1 MIHSR
6 QGQYTAGRRNTILEI
21 LNKDGLADVSTLSI
35 SLGVSSMTI
44 RNDLAQLEKKGAL
57 IRTHGGALKIDWEN
71 KAEGHSLVSDPQKQ
85 AMREK
90 ISIGKKA
97 AALVN
102 EGDTI
107 IIDSGFAAYELAGNL
122 GHLKDLTVISNTLN
136 VPTLLAGFPDINII
150 VPGGTFHPKTA
161 SLTGAHAVRQLRK
174 YYCDKLFLDV
184 EGFDVDAGISK
195 SNPEEAYLSQLMI
208 SISKE
213 TIVITDSGKFQ
224 KRQLAFITH
233 ASKVSTVVTD
243 KNITSDSRIKLER
256 LGIRVLIAD

>member
-1 MIHSR
+1 MIHS
-6 QGQYTAGRRNTILEI
+6 QPGGRRNAILDI
-21 LNKDGLADVSTLSI
+21 LHKNGLADVSTLSI

-57 IRTHGGALKIDWEN
+57 IRTHGGALKIERESRTG
-71 KAEGHSLVSDPQKQ
+71 AHSLVFGRREQ

-97 AALVN
+97 AALVK

-136 VPTLLAGFPDINII
+136 VPTLLAGFPNVNVI
-150 VPGGTFHPKTA
+150 VPGGTFQQKNA
-161 SLTGAHAVRQLRK
+161 SLTGAHAVRQLRE

-184 EGFDVDAGISK
+184 EGFDIDAGISG
-195 SNPEEAYLSQLMI
+195 SSLEEASLCQAMI
-208 SISKE
+208 SIAKE
-213 TIVITDSGKFQ
+213 TIVIMDSGKFR
-224 KRQLAFITH
+224 KRQLAFIAH
-233 ASKVSTVVTD
+233 INKVSTVVTD
-243 KNITSDSRIKLER
+243 KNISSDSRIKLER